1 MNPSDSPCSD
11 IFSVIYEETLLP
23 TSMEDPATYE
33 SAGTLTLDRE
43 CTVEDIC
50 DFVAE
55 YINSDVLVIVYTRI
69 SNVHLLITTFQ
80 GLAFGPTADNCG

>member
-1 MNPSDSPCSD
+1 MNLFDSLSSD
-11 IFSVIYEETLLP
+11 IFCVIYEETLLP

-55 YINSDVLVIVYTRI
+55 YINSDVLVIIYTTVQI
-69 SNVHLLITTFQ
+69 LPLNTTFQ
-80 GLAFGPTADNCG
+80 GLAFRPTAHNCR

>member
-1 MNPSDSPCSD
+1 MISFDNLSSD

-33 SAGTLTLDRE
+33 SADTLTLDRE

-55 YINSDVLVIVYTRI
+55 YISSDVLVIVYT
-69 SNVHLLITTFQ
+69 TFQ
-80 GLAFGPTADNCG
+80 IHFLNTTLQGVAFGPTTHNCR